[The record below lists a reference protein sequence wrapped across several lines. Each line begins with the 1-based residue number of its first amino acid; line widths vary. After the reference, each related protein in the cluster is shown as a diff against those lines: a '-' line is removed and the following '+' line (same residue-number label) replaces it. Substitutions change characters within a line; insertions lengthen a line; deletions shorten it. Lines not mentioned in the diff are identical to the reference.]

1 MKKSLAIFPMVL
13 IQVSWVSGQ
22 ISSDELNK
30 VPYSVQMRL
39 AGGDRNKDGSLTL
52 EEDRGHLGLVAQPA
66 KRSGI
71 EPAPKPRI
79 ELPPNSKAGD
89 PSPENKTF
97 SAPWVTPSVRATRV
111 QRLTFESAA
120 AKTPVSYHIYT
131 PELYDQDKE
140 RRFPVL
146 YWLHGSSGGLPGIK
160 PLSEF
165 FDEAIRKK
173 KMPPALVVFPNGLE
187 LSMWC
192 DSKDGRVPMETVVV
206 KELVPHIDKSFRTLA
221 TRNGRILEGFSMG
234 GYGAA
239 RLGFLYPETFGAIS
253 VLAGGPL
260 DLEFQGPR
268 ARGNPAGRERILK
281 DTFGG
286 DLEDFKAKSPLTAV
300 SKAAANQA
308 AKPKVRV
315 AVGSRDFT
323 ADLNRAFSEHLQ
335 KHKFEHD
342 FKLVP
347 GIGHDTMALLKGL
360 GETNWDFYRDS
371 VGKENK

>member
-1 MKKSLAIFPMVL
+1 MNRSLAILPMVL
-13 IQVSWVSGQ
+13 IQASWVTGQ
-22 ISSDELNK
+22 ISSDELDEA
-30 VPYSVQMRL
+30 PSSVQSRL
-39 AGGDRNKDGSLTL
+39 AAGDGNKDGSLSL
-52 EEDRGHLGLVAQPA
+52 EEVRGHLGLVAQPT

-71 EPAPKPRI
+71 EPAPKPRT
-79 ELPPNSKAGD
+79 ELPPNSKASD
-89 PSPENKTF
+89 SSPENKPS

-111 QRLTFESAA
+111 ERLTFESAA
-120 AKTPVSYHIYT
+120 AKTTVSYHIYT
-131 PELYDQDKE
+131 PELYGQDKE

-165 FDEAIRKK
+165 FDEAIRKE

-206 KELVPHIDKSFRTLA
+206 KELLPHIDQSFRTLA

-268 ARGNPAGRERILK
+268 AKGNPAGRERILK
-281 DTFGG
+281 NTFGG

-300 SKAAANQA
+300 SKAGANPA

-323 ADLNRAFSEHLQ
+323 ADLNRAFSEHMQ

-342 FKLVP
+342 FTLVP
-347 GIGHDTMALLKGL
+347 GVGHDTMALLKGL
-360 GETNWDFYRDS
+360 GESNWNFYRDS
-371 VGKENK
+371 LAKKKK